1 VTIRVPANK
10 FIDTNFYLSQWWVD
24 PAGHRLSGA
33 RYDALAQRL
42 AQQGQT
48 VEHWLVARHYVMWA
62 SVQPDSRFWAFQ
74 AIETG
79 LLCAVS
85 AVLVAATFWLIR
97 KRLG

>member
-1 VTIRVPANK
+1 
-10 FIDTNFYLSQWWVD
+10 
-24 PAGHRLSGA
+24 
-33 RYDALAQRL
+33 
-42 AQQGQT
+42 
-48 VEHWLVARHYVMWA
+48 
-62 SVQPDSRFWAFQ
+62 VQPDSRFWAFQ